1 MLIRFVG
8 PRQIKKNIIP
18 HSRKWVLAVTVV
30 SSYSISGSGEESEEV
45 LANQL
50 TSFERCEM
58 CERENLVF
66 DSLIYLE
73 SVERF

>member
-1 MLIRFVG
+1 
-8 PRQIKKNIIP
+8 
-18 HSRKWVLAVTVV
+18 VTVV